1 MKIRKSGDAGVFYVE
16 SSSKTETEEHTVDL
30 FELVCTCTDYTARCS
45 PRRRINR
52 IFVPHPSPERTACKH
67 LTQVLL
73 QLGLH
78 TAERWKKEHNKQ
90 T

>member
-16 SSSKTETEEHTVDL
+16 STSKKETEEHTVDL

-78 TAERWKKEHNKQ
+78 TAELWKKEHNKN

>member
-45 PRRRINR
+45 PRRRINPT
-52 IFVPHPSPERTACKH
+52 FVPHPSTERTACKH

-78 TAERWKKEHNKQ
+78 TAERWKKEANKQ